1 MTLNPRLVLS
11 GLALGGSLI
20 VAIGAQNAF
29 VLRQGL
35 RRRFVLAVATICTLS
50 DWALMTLG
58 AVGFGSLVAAFP
70 LVTHLAAWG
79 GAAFLLVYG
88 ALSFRSVFTRKSLD
102 AEAEGTPEADSLRA
116 VVLITLAVSWLNP
129 HALLD
134 TVVLIGGLAG
144 QYTGWNRASFV
155 TGTGLASLIWFFALA
170 YGARLLA
177 PVFRRPAAWQVL
189 DALIGLVM
197 WAIATSLI
205 LGELS
210 LR

>member
-1 MTLNPRLVLS
+1 MTLNLPVVLS
-11 GLALGGSLI
+11 GLALGASLI

-29 VLRQGL
+29 VLRPGL
-35 RRRFVLAVATICTLS
+35 RRRYVLAVASICTLS
-50 DWALMTLG
+50 DWMLMTLG

-88 ALSFRSVFTRKSLD
+88 ALSFRSAFTRQSLD

-144 QYTGWNRASFV
+144 QYAGWDRASFV
-155 TGTGLASLIWFFALA
+155 AGTDLASLLWFFGLA

-189 DALIGLVM
+189 DVLIGLVM
-197 WAIATSLI
+197 WGIAASLI

-210 LR
+210 HL

>member
-1 MTLNPRLVLS
+1 VNIHPRLILS
-11 GLALGGSLI
+11 GLALGASLI

-35 RRRFVLAVATICTLS
+35 RRRFVLPVAALCTLS
-50 DWALMTLG
+50 DWTLMTLG

-88 ALSFRSVFTRKSLD
+88 ALSFRSAFTRQSLD

-144 QYTGWNRASFV
+144 QYAGWERVSFIV
-155 TGTGLASLIWFFALA
+155 GTGLASLLWFFGLA
-170 YGARLLA
+170 YGARFLA
-177 PVFRRPAAWQVL
+177 PIFRRPAAWQIL
-189 DALIGLVM
+189 DVLIGLVM
-197 WAIATSLI
+197 WGIAASLI

-210 LR
+210 PW

>member
-1 MTLNPRLVLS
+1 MSLNPRLVLS
-11 GLALGGSLI
+11 GLVLGASLI
-20 VAIGAQNAF
+20 IAIGAQNAF

-35 RRRFVLAVATICTLS
+35 RRRFVLAVASICTLS
-50 DWALMTLG
+50 DWTLMTLG

-70 LVTHLAAWG
+70 LATHLAAWG
-79 GAAFLLVYG
+79 GAAFLVVYG
-88 ALSFRSVFTRKSLD
+88 ALSFRSAFTRQTLD
-102 AEAEGTPEADSLRA
+102 AEAEGTPEADSLQA

-144 QYTGWNRASFV
+144 QYMGWDRASFV
-155 TGTGLASLIWFFALA
+155 TGTGLASVIWFFALA

-177 PVFRRPAAWQVL
+177 PVFRRPAAWRIL
-189 DALIGLVM
+189 DLLIGLVM
-197 WAIATSLI
+197 WGIAASLI

-210 LR
+210 VL